1 MEDYKNEIE
10 MLRQAFADSRT
21 DEQIGMPDAEAELGK
36 FIATHRSQFERKT
49 TRLTIIRKIAA
60 LFLGIVMLSGFAY
73 AAVRTSFFTQPW
85 SEQPVAEVVEV
96 LPEAEKGLVLLPC
109 DTIPAIK
116 GDVTFEDNELEEVL
130 RSICNAYKVEI
141 VFRNEEQKHILL
153 HFSYNTEDKLQDVVD
168 GLNLLKKFCLKQK
181 DNKLTVE

>member
-1 MEDYKNEIE
+1 MPPE
-10 MLRQAFADSRT
+10 QFADFLISFAI
-21 DEQIGMPDAEAELGK
+21 EESAEHLLFQIGQ
-36 FIATHRSQFERKT
+36 QF
-49 TRLTIIRKIAA
+49 
-60 LFLGIVMLSGFAY
+60 VDLSLNCFD
-73 AAVRTSFFTQPW
+73 FFTQPW